1 MRSLFTLTLLAAM
14 AAGLSGARAEKQI
27 FILASNAGGD
37 YGIDR
42 CLAGGERCGSAMA
55 TALCRQRDFKQ
66 AVSYRKVDRDDITGA
81 VPTRGGGCR
90 GASCDDFVAIEC
102 TR

>member
-1 MRSLFTLTLLAAM
+1 MRSLFTVTVVASLL
-14 AAGLSGARAEKQI
+14 AGLSAAQAEKRI
-27 FILASNAGGD
+27 FILNNNPDA

-42 CLAGGERCGSAMA
+42 CLASGERCGNAMA
-55 TALCRQRDFKQ
+55 TALCKQHDFKQ
-66 AVSYRKVDRDDITGA
+66 AVSFRKVDRDDITGA
-81 VPTRGGGCR
+81 VPAKGTACR